1 MYDDIYVRNSDLCS
15 YLNLLINFVNM
26 LYTTLNAINLDTYS
40 QIKPESTNTW
50 EEEGFNRIH

>member
-1 MYDDIYVRNSDLCS
+1 
-15 YLNLLINFVNM
+15 M

-50 EEEGFNRIH
+50 EEGGFNRIH